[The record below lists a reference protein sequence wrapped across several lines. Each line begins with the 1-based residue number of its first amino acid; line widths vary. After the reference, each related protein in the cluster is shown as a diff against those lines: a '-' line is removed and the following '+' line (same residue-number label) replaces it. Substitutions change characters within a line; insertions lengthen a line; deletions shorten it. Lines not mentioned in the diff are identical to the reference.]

1 MSTRRS
7 APLAIVPA
15 SPTQRV
21 CVCSYGQRSFRLR
34 KTETCSDRILLASFA
49 GVGSSRSTEPSL
61 MKLNSGR
68 IAIDG
73 RETFA
78 AAEERLLDTLT
89 LSSGLGDGTECD
101 ESAEVI
107 VRGESAQ
114 GMSMSLRRG
123 EWWSSLERSSGLNRI
138 ESLAGEL

>member
-1 MSTRRS
+1 
-7 APLAIVPA
+7 
-15 SPTQRV
+15 
-21 CVCSYGQRSFRLR
+21 
-34 KTETCSDRILLASFA
+34 
-49 GVGSSRSTEPSL
+49 